1 MMRASV
7 GITRPSVMTKGAAAE
22 VERECA
28 RVHSMV
34 V

>member
-1 MMRASV
+1 MVRASV
-7 GITRPSVMTKGAAAE
+7 GITRPSAMTKAAE